1 MNIINTILGIPL
13 GYLMYLCYRLTGNY
27 GIAIIAFTLL
37 TKLLMLPLS
46 LSAQKNALVMV
57 RIQPALD
64 DIKRRNKGNNTLI
77 AEEQKALYRQSGYST
92 FKSLLPLLI
101 QIPLILGLINVIYHP
116 LKHLLHLDVG
126 AIDLL
131 IRQTAGILGISPTEM
146 GSGGQLKVLELVQ
159 SQAHLFDGIR
169 GVQAILG
176 METHF
181 LGINLAQV
189 PSINSITFLFPVLSG
204 LSALALAAYQ
214 NKYYV
219 LQRSQGK
226 VRKWS
231 MAIFLA
237 AFSFFFAYILP
248 TGIGLYWIAGNLLS
262 IPVLTV
268 SNMIYKPDQD
278 SRTSEVKSVPL
289 TPQEKAQARQL
300 ARARRN
306 RQKVD
311 KKRFA
316 AKRDK
321 QLVFYSE
328 GSGFYK
334 YFEGF
339 IDHILDHSDLVI
351 HYVTSDFQDH
361 IFQNRHPR
369 IETYYIGPLALIQFM
384 MRMDADMVVMTTPD
398 LESFHIK
405 RSLVRKDIEY
415 VYIDHGMASFHMMY
429 RKGAL
434 DHFDTIFCY
443 GPANI
448 REVRETEKLY
458 GLPPKRLVKTGYPL
472 LDSMLDQ
479 VSRLG
484 DIVND
489 PKVILIA
496 PSWQKDNILEYCLDE
511 TLEPLLETGY
521 RLVVRPHPEFVK
533 RFPEKVRD
541 IQARYGHLPPDRLEI
556 QTDFSSNRTVYT
568 ADLVITDWSSIAQE
582 FSYATK
588 KPSLFINTPM
598 KVLNP
603 EYERIPLVPLD
614 ISLRDQIGLSV
625 DTDQLHRLTGLV
637 ETLIKESH
645 HYQAHISRLV
655 SQMIFDIGDGARGGG
670 DYIIARLK
678 DEEEQETVPD
688 PLTDKLETGRLEA
701 LADQLRQ
708 LMGEESLQD
717 QGLDILLN
725 QRPADLSPP
734 PATNRDYLRG
744 LIQSIEDLIAT
755 QEKGAQS

>member
-46 LSAQKNALVMV
+46 LSAQKTALVMV

-306 RQKVD
+306 RQKDD

-316 AKRDK
+316 A
-321 QLVFYSE
+321 
-328 GSGFYK
+328 
-334 YFEGF
+334 
-339 IDHILDHSDLVI
+339 
-351 HYVTSDFQDH
+351 
-361 IFQNRHPR
+361 
-369 IETYYIGPLALIQFM
+369 
-384 MRMDADMVVMTTPD
+384 
-398 LESFHIK
+398 
-405 RSLVRKDIEY
+405 
-415 VYIDHGMASFHMMY
+415 
-429 RKGAL
+429 
-434 DHFDTIFCY
+434 
-443 GPANI
+443 
-448 REVRETEKLY
+448 
-458 GLPPKRLVKTGYPL
+458 
-472 LDSMLDQ
+472 
-479 VSRLG
+479 
-484 DIVND
+484 
-489 PKVILIA
+489 
-496 PSWQKDNILEYCLDE
+496 
-511 TLEPLLETGY
+511 
-521 RLVVRPHPEFVK
+521 
-533 RFPEKVRD
+533 
-541 IQARYGHLPPDRLEI
+541 
-556 QTDFSSNRTVYT
+556 
-568 ADLVITDWSSIAQE
+568 
-582 FSYATK
+582 
-588 KPSLFINTPM
+588 
-598 KVLNP
+598 
-603 EYERIPLVPLD
+603 
-614 ISLRDQIGLSV
+614 
-625 DTDQLHRLTGLV
+625 
-637 ETLIKESH
+637 
-645 HYQAHISRLV
+645 
-655 SQMIFDIGDGARGGG
+655 
-670 DYIIARLK
+670 
-678 DEEEQETVPD
+678 
-688 PLTDKLETGRLEA
+688 
-701 LADQLRQ
+701 
-708 LMGEESLQD
+708 
-717 QGLDILLN
+717 
-725 QRPADLSPP
+725 
-734 PATNRDYLRG
+734 
-744 LIQSIEDLIAT
+744 
-755 QEKGAQS
+755 